1 MCLPAMDGFPRGYLI
16 EADAGSEEGDAALDE
31 MLEDVGHG
39 EIGDVSVG
47 VLESADGFD
56 VLHDGR
62 GDRYHVS
69 VRQQRAL
76 RHAGGSGRVAD
87 HAEVALRGAARREAR
102 GVGLEGVDELP
113 EGEERD
119 AALLRRAAE
128 IVGEGAHLGEKRGN
142 VETMTSVES
151 VRKR

>member
-1 MCLPAMDGFPRGYLI
+1 MDGFPRGYLI

-62 GDRYHVS
+62 GDRYHVP

-87 HAEVALRGAARREAR
+87 HAHVRTAHRGDRR
-102 GVGLEGVDELP
+102 
-113 EGEERD
+113 
-119 AALLRRAAE
+119 
-128 IVGEGAHLGEKRGN
+128 
-142 VETMTSVES
+142 
-151 VRKR
+151 VRKRRAF